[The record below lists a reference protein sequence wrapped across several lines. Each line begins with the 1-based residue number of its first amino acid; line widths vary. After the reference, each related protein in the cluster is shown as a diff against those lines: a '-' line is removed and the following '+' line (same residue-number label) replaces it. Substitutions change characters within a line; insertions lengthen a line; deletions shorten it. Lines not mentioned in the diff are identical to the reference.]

1 MIIIFYFYLIILLK
15 KNKKKK
21 KNNILILLNTLYIS
35 IPLCFALASMNGQ
48 SKLSPLYV
56 TNTDGFVSIICSK
69 NLFNNAA

>member
-21 KNNILILLNTLYIS
+21 KNNIITWLQTLYIS
-35 IPLCFALASMNGQ
+35 IPLCFALASLNGQ